1 MARRPAARPVP
12 GRRPRRAGPAAPLAG
27 FRVVEMAHHLS
38 APLAAMYLADFGADV
53 VKVESLE
60 GEDWRRWGRPSPA
73 GMSQLFLA
81 INRNKRSLSLDLGTA
96 AGRRVLERL
105 LGGADVLVTNWA
117 PQVLAGLGLDPRRL
131 ARRHPRLIVAALSGF
146 GARGPQADRRA
157 FDIVVCGETGLLLPH
172 PDGVSPPLV
181 NAAPMTDTGGALMVA
196 LGVALALLHR
206 ERGGRA
212 QGVEAALASVGIAL
226 QAHRFIWLEHEAAPE
241 LTVPRMAVY
250 GAYATADGFITIA
263 ALAERLWER
272 LCRALGLEA
281 LLADPRYTP
290 WARFVERQLEVR
302 PLLEARLRTRTTDE
316 WLAVLVPAGVPAG
329 RVSWGAR
336 VFEHPQ
342 LRANGAILETR
353 HPKAGR
359 LRMMGF
365 PLRLTATP
373 PRLRRHAPALGS
385 DTRKI
390 LAELRYRPAEIARLV
405 AERAVRV

>member
-250 GAYATADGFITIA
+250 GAYATADGTTGLTA
-263 ALAERLWER
+263 VAE
-272 LCRALGLEA
+272 
-281 LLADPRYTP
+281 
-290 WARFVERQLEVR
+290 
-302 PLLEARLRTRTTDE
+302 
-316 WLAVLVPAGVPAG
+316 
-329 RVSWGAR
+329 
-336 VFEHPQ
+336 
-342 LRANGAILETR
+342 
-353 HPKAGR
+353 GR
-359 LRMMGF
+359 LQIGLIVPDTLSLRGIFVAQTDAYSRDYYYPASGYLPSAYYQYNTRSQLNVTGTIVSYLRGGVCYSSGGTCSSGF
-365 PLRLTATP
+365 LARNNSYDRVLAFSPPPFTP
-373 PRLRRHAPALGS
+373 AIS
-385 DTRKI
+385 TD
-390 LAELRYRPAEIARLV
+390 YSLV
-405 AERAVRV
+405 LWREQ